1 MVSEWAKDLFGQ
13 NKVQQGQ
20 FQKGNKS
27 VREFDT
33 VMGNAESRMRIP
45 ALMLEY
51 QVFVPLKQI
60 LKLNIFRHFGTMQVP
75 HHLTGEGLEVDIRD
89 LRRKVLEFRLADG
102 FTPKSKIANTEVL
115 TQGLTLISTS
125 PILQQAYGG
134 HLPSMFAH
142 MMSLGGVK
150 GLEQYNP
157 QQAQQG
163 ELANDESSPGGVP
176 NNGPQAPIPGGGE
189 APGGAPV

>member
-33 VMGNAESRMRIP
+33 VMGNSETRMRLP
-45 ALMLEY
+45 ALALEY

-60 LKLNIFRHFGTMQVP
+60 LKLNIFRHFGTMHVP
-75 HHLTGEGLEVDIRD
+75 HHLTGEGLEVNISE
-89 LRRKVLEFRLADG
+89 LRQKVLEFRLADG
-102 FTPKSKIANTEVL
+102 YTPKSKLANSDVL
-115 TQGLTLISTS
+115 SQGLTLISTS
-125 PILQQAYGG
+125 EILQQAYGG

-142 MMSLGGVK
+142 LMSLGGVK

-157 QQAQQG
+157 QSG
-163 ELANDESSPGGVP
+163 ELANEQGSANSVPGQ
-176 NNGPQAPIPGGGE
+176 GPGTDV
-189 APGGAPV
+189 PGGAGAPPEPIV